1 MSSMTSANKPSGIK
15 SMLEVRI
22 MMNKLNVIF
31 KTYSYVKY
39 D

>member
-1 MSSMTSANKPSGIK
+1 
-15 SMLEVRI
+15 MLEVRI